1 MILQIGIGDLRSA
14 QYPLTCFFCKTIL
27 VICSTCVRK
36 SFSIHPVLVAVGV
49 GAGGERTCLHLG
61 FALFGLFLFYLNFLF
76 GLFSLPSWTLYHMD
90 FWSFNFDSCNF
101 ALLMWH
107 PSSLMTKYHLRWGEK
122 CRVQCF
128 REIFAENVWM
138 CAEASIGL
146 KCEKSL
152 HPKDLQAEL
161 EGGAVHRDH
170 HHRHQHHPHQHHH
183 HHHHFLKDLKAGVK
197 EKRGGKKKGKWKAR
211 SSKSNCN
218 RARYLKIFEVI
229 WKCEL

>member
-1 MILQIGIGDLRSA
+1 
-14 QYPLTCFFCKTIL
+14 
-27 VICSTCVRK
+27 
-36 SFSIHPVLVAVGV
+36 
-49 GAGGERTCLHLG
+49 
-61 FALFGLFLFYLNFLF
+61 
-76 GLFSLPSWTLYHMD
+76 
-90 FWSFNFDSCNF
+90 
-101 ALLMWH
+101 
-107 PSSLMTKYHLRWGEK
+107 
-122 CRVQCF
+122 
-128 REIFAENVWM
+128 M

-170 HHRHQHHPHQHHH
+170 HHRHQHHHHQHHH

-229 WKCEL
+229 